1 MGYSAESYFNWTY
14 QNSDKY
20 RCECCDYSTHNYN
33 NLKRHRTSVK
43 CTCMRGCAQLPP
55 EINDIIHDYIF
66 LALFWLNNQMD
77 VGSVTWKSFDIDA
90 IGETEAILSRTD
102 TGGIVKN
109 RWLWRSES
117 EEFVI
122 LEKSEVSDS
131 SFAKGTLVQISQTP
145 GYVAPVLSSVITSS
159 SVAKIACEVDFNDL
173 TPFTTKTITDANGA
187 TVTAVLVPV
196 ILL

>member
-1 MGYSAESYFNWTY
+1 M
-14 QNSDKY
+14 
-20 RCECCDYSTHNYN
+20 
-33 NLKRHRTSVK
+33 
-43 CTCMRGCAQLPP
+43 
-55 EINDIIHDYIF
+55 IIFVGIV
-66 LALFWLNNQMD
+66 LMD
-77 VGSVTWKSFDIDA
+77 VGSVTGNSFDINA

-109 RWLWRSES
+109 RWLWRSEN

-145 GYVAPVLSSVITSS
+145 GYVAPVLSCHITSS

-173 TPFTTKTITDANGA
+173 TPFTTKTITDVHGA